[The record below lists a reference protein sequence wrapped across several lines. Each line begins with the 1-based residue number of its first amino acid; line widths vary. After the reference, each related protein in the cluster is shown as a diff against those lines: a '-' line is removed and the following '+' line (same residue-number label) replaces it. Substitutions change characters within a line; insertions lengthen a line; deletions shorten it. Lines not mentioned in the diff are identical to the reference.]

1 MQTKY
6 VVYYRLDS
14 KTLATSYLPYS
25 FGTFDSFLTGQG
37 RNHVYGACCSAQ
49 TDHKTVSTSSAK
61 LLRDYSHNIYTLL
74 VNFCFALVIL
84 TYLEKDPSKKVSQ
97 KGTKEVAKLE
107 KQK

>member
-1 MQTKY
+1 MCTVHVALPKQTINQFQS
-6 VVYYRLDS
+6 VQQR
-14 KTLATSYLPYS
+14 A
-25 FGTFDSFLTGQG
+25 
-37 RNHVYGACCSAQ
+37 
-49 TDHKTVSTSSAK
+49 
-61 LLRDYSHNIYTLL
+61 YSHNIYTLL

>member
-1 MQTKY
+1 
-6 VVYYRLDS
+6 VLR
-14 KTLATSYLPYS
+14 AYS
-25 FGTFDSFLTGQG
+25 
-37 RNHVYGACCSAQ
+37 R
-49 TDHKTVSTSSAK
+49 
-61 LLRDYSHNIYTLL
+61 NIYSLL